1 MGLLDPLFAQVLSGF
16 GVQQEDP
23 QGALLSEFLR
33 LPQQPAQAPA
43 QQPLPTGHMM
53 PQAQQAAP
61 QAQPMA
67 PPAPNFLDRLSAMSR
82 GYGEG
87 GLVGGIADA
96 FNLGDS
102 RGERA
107 QAQQRNASMDFLV
120 NEGHFDRDTANAL
133 MSGDPDMRKAVM
145 SGVFKTRKGGGAF
158 GKTGTIVTHGGK
170 FYAVRFNEDG
180 TESINPLSV
189 GGNDVAPAKGV
200 EVVGDELINKGDGST
215 VRNVAPQLQAGRDAV
230 DTGKDIAETRGNLPQ
245 AKARLGMV
253 EDALDRLG
261 DETRSLLANP
271 GLPKVAGGI
280 GEAYLPNISSG
291 ARNAGSSL
299 ENIKTQISGAVMQ
312 SMREMSKTGGAAGS
326 MTQQE
331 WPRFENM
338 IANLNA
344 SQDLPEF
351 KANLNKVLAYVD
363 NLKARLRTAY
373 EEDVAK
379 VQGGPAAPAAPAR
392 PRGGTSPSGRFTWEA
407 D

>member
-16 GVQQEDP
+16 GVPQEDP

-33 LPQQPAQAPA
+33 LPQQPAQPPS
-43 QQPLPTGHMM
+43 QQPALPTGHVM
-53 PQAQQAAP
+53 PQAQ
-61 QAQPMA
+61 AQA
-67 PPAPNFLDRLSAMSR
+67 PPAPNFLDRLSAMAR

-96 FNLGDS
+96 VNLGDS

-120 NEGHFDRDTANAL
+120 NQGHFDRPTADAL
-133 MSGDPDMRKAVM
+133 MQSDPNLLKAVLG
-145 SGVFKTRKGGGAF
+145 GVFKTNKAGGPEYGKAGAVF
-158 GKTGTIVTHGGK
+158 QGADGK
-170 FYAVRFNEDG
+170 FYTVQFASDG
-180 TESINPLSV
+180 TRKILPATA
-189 GGNDVAPAKGV
+189 GDVAMSPARGV
-200 EVVGDELINKGDGST
+200 MQVGDELVSKADGS
-215 VRNVAPQLQAGRDAV
+215 VVSNVAPNLQAEADAKK
-230 DTGKDIAETRGNLPQ
+230 TGQDIAETRGNLPQ
-245 AKARLGMV
+245 AKARLGIV
-253 EDALDRLG
+253 EDSLDRLG

-379 VQGGPAAPAAPAR
+379 VRGGPAAAPVAPAG
-392 PRGGTSPSGRFTWEA
+392 PRRMPSGVTWEPV